1 MTSQGDALR
10 WNNLSFVERATERT
24 SRMLSI
30 DSVMTQP
37 HTILRHHHGVVV
49 MGVSVFETLS
59 LILNA
64 NVAFAST

>member
-30 DSVMTQP
+30 DSVMTQT
-37 HTILRHHHGVVV
+37 HTILRHHHGVV